1 MGTEYHYW
9 EMETSLSREYLENCE
24 LNFSTVNPLSFSS
37 KTESIANISL
47 TKPNCIYK
55 NINRDESFELM
66 NLDFKDIQNSSEISN
81 LSNKEN
87 NDSSSFKNSKNI
99 DSIKRLKIMD
109 DSANLTDLGE
119 SSILNLLN
127 QFHVKDRNL
136 KKKHPILDRTINPLI
151 EEKEVDSAEVTD
163 SLEIENSNILK
174 SLTISFKEGD
184 VLKTKN
190 SIKMINEKHFFQ
202 NNQSFMLNPD
212 DIINSST
219 IEGDDLIKQ
228 LENSLIN
235 FEIYEDFN
243 SQMVKNVEK
252 TNKID
257 IGEEVQ
263 DLISIYNHIETLNPV
278 LNLVSKSTFDENEK
292 FKIISICDNFIKNV
306 LIKYLSL
313 KPFTRLITL
322 QHYNERV
329 KEIQQ
334 LNSCYRVK
342 KIYKLLSDENNCI
355 DWLPMNTNLPFG
367 LVKDLNFNISCY
379 PKDDDKSLDDT
390 LCRFIER
397 KYENNEYLIIIINS
411 LILKF
416 LDIFKNIV
424 TIYKKNSNP
433 EKEKENIDLFLCK
446 CTEIIFKFL
455 TIGEILRS
463 NEFLVRLY
471 SVFDDILMCSFN
483 LNSLTLFSHLIK
495 EKSKQYQNKL
505 NTISI
510 SCRSIS
516 PLDKVD
522 KNYWGKY
529 LISKNCVQEFDK
541 KCNEAIN
548 CKNLSILEKHCNNYS
563 FDFIGDISLE
573 SSDYMNL
580 IENLVDSEEANYTLW
595 LENYMKEQN
604 GLKKNEEYQSDNNLL
619 NRFFR
624 KLHLHKKPKKHL
636 LDNENK
642 PPPAQGNMLTITKIF
657 DNNTQ
662 KYSNSDNDNVNLMKK
677 RSLFEIFN
685 INSRSNKTN
694 KLNLAFEFT
703 SKNEEQK
710 LFPYRSLMIMTRNL
724 QQKMIEDDNKKTG
737 NKNNKPSKTLVDSI
751 KLTKDKHQK
760 CL

>member
-9 EMETSLSREYLENCE
+9 EMETSLNKEYLDNCE

-37 KTESIANISL
+37 KTESIINISL
-47 TKPNCIYK
+47 TKPNCIY
-55 NINRDESFELM
+55 NNLNRDESFELM
-66 NLDFKDIQNSSEISN
+66 NLDFKDIQNSSEITN

-87 NDSSSFKNSKNI
+87 NDSSFFKSGKNI
-99 DSIKRLKIMD
+99 ESIKRLKIMD

-127 QFHVKDRNL
+127 QFQVKDRNL

-151 EEKEVDSAEVTD
+151 EEEEEVMMIVMSF
-163 SLEIENSNILK
+163 EIENSNILK

-190 SIKMINEKHFFQ
+190 SIKMINDKHFFQ
-202 NNQSFMLNPD
+202 TSQSFVLNPD
-212 DIINSST
+212 DMINSST
-219 IEGDDLIKQ
+219 IEGDDLIKK
-228 LENSLIN
+228 LENSVIN

-252 TNKID
+252 TKKID

-263 DLISIYNHIETLNPV
+263 DLILIYNHLETLNPV
-278 LNLVSKSTFDENEK
+278 LSLVSKSTFDENEK
-292 FKIISICDNFIKNV
+292 LKITSICDNFSKKV

-342 KIYKLLSDENNCI
+342 KIYKLLSDDNNCI
-355 DWLPMNTNLPFG
+355 DWLPMNTNLPFS
-367 LVKDLNFNISCY
+367 LIKNLNFNISCY
-379 PKDDDKSLDDT
+379 PKDDDQSLNET
-390 LCRFIER
+390 LCHFIER
-397 KYENNEYLIIIINS
+397 KYENNEYLIIITNS

-416 LDIFKNIV
+416 LDIFKTIV

-433 EKEKENIDLFLCK
+433 EKQKESIDLFLCT

-471 SVFDDILMCSFN
+471 SVFDDLLMCSFN

-495 EKSKQYQNKL
+495 EKSKQYQQKL
-505 NTISI
+505 NNISI

-573 SSDYMNL
+573 SSDYINL
-580 IENLVDSEEANYTLW
+580 IENLIDSEEPNYTLW
-595 LENYMKEQN
+595 LENYMKAKN
-604 GLKKNEEYQSDNNLL
+604 GLEKNKQYQSDNNLL

-624 KLHLHKKPKKHL
+624 KLHLHKKPKTDT

-642 PPPAQGNMLTITKIF
+642 PPPAQGNMLTINKISEK
-657 DNNTQ
+657 DTQ
-662 KYSNSDNDNVNLMKK
+662 KYSNINNDNVILMKK

-685 INSRSNKTN
+685 INPKSNKTS
-694 KLNLAFEFT
+694 KLNFAFEFR
-703 SKNEEQK
+703 NENEKQK

-724 QQKMIEDDNKKTG
+724 QQRMIEDNNDRAKNQNKKQL
-737 NKNNKPSKTLVDSI
+737 KTLVDSI
-751 KLTKDKHQK
+751 KLTKDKHHK